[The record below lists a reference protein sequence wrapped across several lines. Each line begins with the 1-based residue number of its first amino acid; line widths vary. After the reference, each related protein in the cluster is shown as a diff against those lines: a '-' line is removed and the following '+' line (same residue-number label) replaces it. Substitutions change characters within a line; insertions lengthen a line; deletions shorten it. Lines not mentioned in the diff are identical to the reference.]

1 MNNKYT
7 NTISRAITTIVIAL
21 TLSSCGSN
29 APKQDAPVFKK
40 PLTAFDYFDMG
51 VEQYDRWQQT
61 EQIMPLLLAEKL
73 FGKSLAMQ
81 PDNINIQQAHYDTLM
96 WASFWKKDYSE
107 EAVETAFNA
116 LNPLIRQDVSPPAKI
131 TYARLSG
138 KAEADALIPILF
150 RAIQQ
155 QPRNAHTW
163 KELSEQYAE
172 LEQDWM
178 AVAAAEQ
185 AVKYAPE
192 DPDNNERLA
201 YAINGVIESRA
212 CNFEQK
218 PLLKRSAYYG
228 AKAAAADKE
237 NSDTAGLVGL
247 QYLRLGLH
255 PLAHKFALHAYTLQ
269 QDAWN
274 GSLLIDT
281 YLNLNKYQEA
291 SELAQTLLN
300 NGLDYAEP
308 YRDFALYKASISDW
322 DQASLDYRELVK
334 KDPDNIYYSLIA
346 NWLQSISNNTPL
358 PLMLDKVQLNNDWE
372 EILYNYLTAVEAP
385 ATTPVDQAKDACEL
399 ADAHFYT
406 AMRFWRDG
414 DKEKMQ
420 EHLKLTRKQNAT
432 WFQEHFWAGVL
443 LKQLPM

>member
-1 MNNKYT
+1 MKNKYT
-7 NTISRAITTIVIAL
+7 NTLSRAVTIAATVLA
-21 TLSSCGSN
+21 LSSCGTN
-29 APKQDAPVFKK
+29 APKQDTPAFKK

-51 VEQYDRWQQT
+51 AEQYNRWEQT
-61 EQIMPLLLAEKL
+61 EQLMPLLLAEKL
-73 FGKSLAMQ
+73 FAKSLAMQ

-96 WASFWKKDYSE
+96 WASFWKNDYSE
-107 EAVETAFNA
+107 QEVEAAFNA
-116 LNPLIRQDVSPPAKI
+116 LNPFIRQDVSSPAKI
-131 TYARLSG
+131 SYARLSG
-138 KAEADALIPILF
+138 DASADTLIPILF

-172 LEQDWM
+172 KEHDWM
-178 AVAAAEQ
+178 AVAAAEH
-185 AVKYAPE
+185 AVKYAPD
-192 DPDNNERLA
+192 DPENNQRLA

-237 NSDTAGLVGL
+237 NADTAGLVGL

-255 PLAHKFALHAYTLQ
+255 PLAHKFAAQAYSLE

-281 YLNLNKYQEA
+281 YINLNKYQEA
-291 SELAQTLLN
+291 AELAQTLLS
-300 NGLDYAEP
+300 NGLKYAEP
-308 YRDFALYKASISDW
+308 YRDFALYKASTGHW
-322 DQASLDYRELVK
+322 DEASLEYRKLVK
-334 KDPDNIYYSLIA
+334 KDPENIYYNLIA

-358 PLMLDKVQLNNDWE
+358 PLMLENVQLNNDWE
-372 EILYNYLTAVEAP
+372 KILYNYLTAEKAP
-385 ATTPVDQAKDACEL
+385 ATTPVDQAKDVCEL

-414 DKEKMQ
+414 DSAKTQ
-420 EHLKLTRKQNAT
+420 QHLKLARKQGAT

-443 LKQLPM
+443 LKELPM